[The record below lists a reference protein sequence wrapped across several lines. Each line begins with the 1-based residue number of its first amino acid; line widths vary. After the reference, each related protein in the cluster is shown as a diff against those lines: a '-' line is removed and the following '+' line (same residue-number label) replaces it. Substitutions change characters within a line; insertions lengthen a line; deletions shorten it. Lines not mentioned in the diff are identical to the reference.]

1 MYSITECLSAYPMN
15 GYFFLY
21 ETVVFFYEIG
31 LDLIVSAYIL
41 HDVQLFADIVSRP
54 RGASNLRASH
64 CDNERPLPIYTARY
78 TKNHADAD
86 ASITLMTHVE
96 FCCGLLLR
104 NLLQQ
109 QKSVCNHAKM
119 QLQESAQQKWLP
131 VTHTMILF

>member
-1 MYSITECLSAYPMN
+1 MSVCVSHEWI
-15 GYFFLY
+15 FFLY

-78 TKNHADAD
+78 TKNHADAVHNAD
-86 ASITLMTHVE
+86 DTRRI
-96 FCCGLLLR
+96 LLR
-104 NLLQQ
+104 TFVAQLVAATKICPQPSQNAP
-109 QKSVCNHAKM
+109 AKTHNKHGF
-119 QLQESAQQKWLP
+119 KW
-131 VTHTMILF
+131 HRR